1 MIWSF
6 LKPLV
11 WCETRWGNSVKV
23 ENGDGYGYG
32 DGYHWGFGRGTGDQ
46 HGDGRGRGDYHN

>member
-11 WCETRWGNSVKV
+11 WCETRWGN
-23 ENGDGYGYG
+23 GDDAVYG
-32 DGYHWGFGRGTGDQ
+32 DGFGRGTGDQ